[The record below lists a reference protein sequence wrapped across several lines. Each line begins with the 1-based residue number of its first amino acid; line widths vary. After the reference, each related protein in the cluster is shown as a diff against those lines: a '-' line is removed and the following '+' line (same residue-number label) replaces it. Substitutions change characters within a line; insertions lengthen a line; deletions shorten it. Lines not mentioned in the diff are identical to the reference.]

1 MPSSNQSPA
10 VPPSPSPVN
19 HAPPIVPP
27 HHHLPY
33 SHPHHQQQQQQNHHQ
48 QHQQTPPLQHQQ
60 QHQQQ
65 HQHHHMHQQSHHNM
79 HYQLPPQ
86 HPNHMMGGPP
96 VNHHH
101 LMSRQSP
108 TSPEAHRRTLDRSAR
123 NIHHYD
129 SVTPDGMPPTVRRSN
144 GRVVPGSPRVMRGVS
159 SELLSNRSPM
169 PSRAA
174 LAGKRGRLGSRTEN
188 MSSGSLNS
196 IEV

>member
-1 MPSSNQSPA
+1 MELRFLPSPNNSPA
-10 VPPSPSPVN
+10 GPPSPSPVN
-19 HAPPIVPP
+19 HSPPIVPP
-27 HHHLPY
+27 HHHLVY
-33 SHPHHQQQQQQNHHQ
+33 SHPHPHHPQQQPPQPQQHH
-48 QHQQTPPLQHQQ
+48 HQQTPPQQ
-60 QHQQQ
+60 S
-65 HQHHHMHQQSHHNM
+65 HHLNHHQSHHNM
-79 HYQLPPQ
+79 HQLPPQ
-86 HPNHMMGGPP
+86 HPNHLLGTTTGG
-96 VNHHH
+96 HHH
-101 LMSRQSP
+101 MISRQSP

-129 SVTPDGMPPTVRRSN
+129 AVTPDGMPPSTVRRSN